1 MAKKHAITTV
11 ATTKA
16 ATTVFYVFKISKQQI
31 INRKADLKISQCFIS
46 FLFKKKLS
54 SYFFIFI
61 FFFFCFFD
69 EFLFFFLLRHNAVE
83 QLLIA

>member
-16 ATTVFYVFKISKQQI
+16 ATTVFYVFKISKQKI
-31 INRKADLKISQCFIS
+31 INRTADLKISQCFIS

-61 FFFFCFFD
+61 FFLLFFWWFF
-69 EFLFFFLLRHNAVE
+69 FFFLLRHNAVE